1 MNIKFKGNNATETN
15 LHTLT
20 IMEQYETLEILEFE
34 QDEQEVLIEYDI
46 TTYPSDFTLNGLF
59 KMWESGDI
67 TIPDYQRE
75 FVWSLKQSSLLIESF
90 LIGLPVPPIFFYI
103 DENNRNLVIDGQQRL
118 LSVFYFFEGYF
129 GSENEKGKRQIFRL
143 SGLNPK
149 NRYHNKRFVDL
160 DDNDKRK
167 LENSVL
173 RAINVRQLAPKDQS
187 TSVYHIFERLNTGG
201 TPLKPQEIRNCVF
214 RGEFLD
220 KLRVLNS
227 NIHWRSILGKKLMD
241 KHQNDV
247 ELILRAFGLC
257 YHLQEYEKPM
267 KEFLSKIS
275 RKYQDGESTRI
286 NVFESSFM
294 KATKLINDT
303 LRDKPFS
310 VRGPLNTSIFD
321 SVFCTTINNIDHIPS
336 DFSDRYENL
345 LEDPIFIDLT
355 TLATTDAKVIKER
368 FKYVKDRLIK

>member
-1 MNIKFKGNNATETN
+1 MTQFD
-15 LHTLT
+15 
-20 IMEQYETLEILEFE
+20 TLEIEEFE
-34 QDEQEVLIEYDI
+34 QDDQEVLIEYDI
-46 TTYPSDFTLNGLF
+46 TTYPSDFTLSGLF
-59 KMWESGDI
+59 TMWQNENI

-75 FVWSLKQSSLLIESF
+75 FVWSIKQSSLLIESF

-103 DENNRNLVIDGQQRL
+103 DEDNRNLVIDGQQRL

-143 SGLNPK
+143 TGLNPK
-149 NRYHNKRFVDL
+149 NKFHNKRFIDL

-173 RAINVRQLAPKDQS
+173 RAINVRQLSPKDQS

-214 RGEFLD
+214 RGDFLD
-220 KLRVLNS
+220 RLRELNNNS
-227 NIHWRSILGKKLMD
+227 DWRKILGKKLVD

-257 YHLQEYEKPM
+257 YHLDEYEKPM
-267 KEFLSKIS
+267 KEFLSKTS
-275 RKYQDGESTRI
+275 RKYQDGKSKRLEI
-286 NVFESSFM
+286 FEASFL
-294 KATKLINDT
+294 KATKLINDN
-303 LRDKPFS
+303 LREKPFS

-321 SVFCTTINNIDHIPS
+321 SVFCTTITNINRMPNNLNE
-336 DFSDRYENL
+336 RYENL
-345 LEDPIFIDLT
+345 LLDEKFVELT
-355 TLATTDAKVIKER
+355 TLATTDAKVVKER
-368 FKYVKDRLIK
+368 FNYVEQKLIK